1 MKKPKPTPPTI
12 AAARSTGLPRNVS
25 NSPIASSMNKP
36 PQQVGDMEA
45 VTTEL
50 GVVREPQLCADD
62 EHRRDT
68 SDDQRLVE

>member
-1 MKKPKPTPPTI
+1 
-12 AAARSTGLPRNVS
+12 
-25 NSPIASSMNKP
+25 MNKP